1 MKTDLATGPCP
12 RIFRSSDKTN
22 DLILLAKYEDSARA
36 RQLFQSAESRE
47 ATRRTGVTA
56 PPEVTMAGQ
65 VHQVPA
71 ELVQASVWFERYNAA
86 NPAPN
91 RAGPRVGGRLISRLL
106 DASARVSKIIGMVR
120 QTSVRERRA

>member
-12 RIFRSSDKTN
+12 RVFRSSDRTN

-36 RQLFQSAESRE
+36 RQLFQSAEFRE
-47 ATRRTGVTA
+47 ATQRTGVTA

-71 ELVQASVWFERYNAA
+71 ELVQASVWFES
-86 NPAPN
+86 
-91 RAGPRVGGRLISRLL
+91 GTLPRTQRPTAQDHVLGGGSSR
-106 DASARVSKIIGMVR
+106 GY
-120 QTSVRERRA
+120 